1 MMSKRENFK
10 KYQAKA
16 AEVLKDNKR
25 VQSLLGSTR
34 EKLTE
39 VLENN
44 DRLKEF
50 SGKIYVMIR
59 MVKAQLSG
67 DYLEFP
73 WRTLAMIVGAL
84 IYFVTPLDLIPDI
97 IPILGFTDDVSIV
110 YWIYKSVQEDIEKFE
125 TWERTIEL
133 S

>member
-1 MMSKRENFK
+1 MGNKENFK
-10 KYQAKA
+10 KYQNKA
-16 AEVLKDNKR
+16 TEVLKDNKR

-44 DRLKEF
+44 DRLKDF
-50 SGKIYVMIR
+50 SDKVYVMIR
-59 MVKAQLSG
+59 MVKAQIAG
-67 DYLEFP
+67 DYREFP
-73 WRTLAMIVGAL
+73 WRTLAMMVGAL
-84 IYFVTPLDLIPDI
+84 IYFVTPLDLIPDV
-97 IPILGFTDDVSIV
+97 IPILGLTDDISIV

-125 TWERTIEL
+125 AWERTIEL

>member
-1 MMSKRENFK
+1 MSKKENFK
-10 KYQAKA
+10 KYQQKA

-25 VQSLLGSTR
+25 VQSLLNSTR
-34 EKLTE
+34 KKLTE

-50 SGKIYVMIR
+50 SEKIYVMIR

-67 DYLEFP
+67 EYREFP

-84 IYFVTPLDLIPDI
+84 IYFVTPLDMIPDI
-97 IPILGFTDDVSIV
+97 IPILGLTDDISIV

-125 TWERTIEL
+125 MWERTIEL

>member
-1 MMSKRENFK
+1 MSKKENFK
-10 KYQAKA
+10 KYQKKA
-16 AEVLKDNKR
+16 EEVLKDNKR

-50 SGKIYVMIR
+50 SEKVYVMIR

-67 DYLEFP
+67 EYREFP

-84 IYFVTPLDLIPDI
+84 IYFITPLDLIPDV
-97 IPILGFTDDVSIV
+97 IPILGLTDDISIV

-125 TWERTIEL
+125 EWERTIEL
-133 S
+133 T

>member
-1 MMSKRENFK
+1 MSKKENFK
-10 KYQAKA
+10 KYQKKA
-16 AEVLKDNKR
+16 EEVLKDNKR

-50 SGKIYVMIR
+50 SEKIYVMIR

-67 DYLEFP
+67 EYREFP

-84 IYFVTPLDLIPDI
+84 IYFVTPLDLIPDV
-97 IPILGFTDDVSIV
+97 IPILGLTDDISIV
-110 YWIYKSVQEDIEKFE
+110 YWIYKSVQEDIERFE
-125 TWERTIEL
+125 EWERTIEL

>member
-1 MMSKRENFK
+1 MSKKENFK
-10 KYQAKA
+10 KYQKKA
-16 AEVLKDNKR
+16 EEVLKDNKR

-50 SGKIYVMIR
+50 SEKIYVMIR
-59 MVKAQLSG
+59 MVKAQISG
-67 DYLEFP
+67 EYREFP

-84 IYFVTPLDLIPDI
+84 IYFVTPLDMIPDV
-97 IPILGFTDDVSIV
+97 IPVLGLTDDISIV
-110 YWIYKSVQEDIEKFE
+110 YWIYKSVQEDIEQFE
-125 TWERTIEL
+125 EWERTIEL
-133 S
+133 T

>member
-1 MMSKRENFK
+1 MSHKENFK
-10 KYQAKA
+10 KYQNKA
-16 AEVLKDNKR
+16 SEVLKDNKR

-50 SGKIYVMIR
+50 SEKIYVMIR
-59 MVKAQLSG
+59 MVKAQISG
-67 DYLEFP
+67 EYREFP

-84 IYFVTPLDLIPDI
+84 IYFVTPLDLIPDV
-97 IPILGFTDDVSIV
+97 IPILGLTDDISIV

-125 TWERTIEL
+125 EWERTIEL
-133 S
+133 T

>member
-1 MMSKRENFK
+1 MSKKENFK
-10 KYQAKA
+10 KYQKKA
-16 AEVLKDNKR
+16 EDVLKDNKR

-50 SGKIYVMIR
+50 SEKIYVMIR
-59 MVKAQLSG
+59 MVKAQISG
-67 DYLEFP
+67 EYREFP

-84 IYFVTPLDLIPDI
+84 IYFVTPLDLIPDV
-97 IPILGFTDDVSIV
+97 IPVLGLTDDISIV
-110 YWIYKSVQEDIEKFE
+110 YWIYKSVQEDIERFE
-125 TWERTIEL
+125 EWERTIEL
-133 S
+133 T

>member
-1 MMSKRENFK
+1 MSKKENFK

-16 AEVLKDNKR
+16 AEVLKDNER

-34 EKLTE
+34 TKLTE
-39 VLENN
+39 VLGNS

-50 SGKIYVMIR
+50 SEKIYVMVR
-59 MVKAQLSG
+59 MVKAQISG
-67 DYLEFP
+67 EYREFP
-73 WRTLAMIVGAL
+73 WRTLAMMVGAL

-97 IPILGFTDDVSIV
+97 IPILGLTDDISIV

-125 TWERTIEL
+125 TWEQTIEL
-133 S
+133 T

>member
-1 MMSKRENFK
+1 MSKKENFK
-10 KYQAKA
+10 KYQKKA
-16 AEVLKDNKR
+16 EEALKDNKR

-50 SGKIYVMIR
+50 SEKVYVMIR

-67 DYLEFP
+67 EYREFP

-84 IYFVTPLDLIPDI
+84 IYFITPLDLIPDV
-97 IPILGFTDDVSIV
+97 IPILGLTDDISIV

-125 TWERTIEL
+125 EWERTIEL
-133 S
+133 T

>member
-1 MMSKRENFK
+1 MSKKENFK
-10 KYQAKA
+10 KYQKKA
-16 AEVLKDNKR
+16 EEVLKDNKR
-25 VQSLLGSTR
+25 VQSLIGSTR

-50 SGKIYVMIR
+50 SEKVYVMIR

-67 DYLEFP
+67 EYQEFP
-73 WRTLAMIVGAL
+73 WRTLAMIVGTL

-97 IPILGFTDDVSIV
+97 IPILGLTDDISIV
-110 YWIYKSVQEDIEKFE
+110 YWIYKSVQEDIERFE
-125 TWERTIEL
+125 EWERTIEL

>member
-1 MMSKRENFK
+1 MSHKENFK
-10 KYQAKA
+10 KYQNKA

-50 SGKIYVMIR
+50 SEKIYVMIR
-59 MVKAQLSG
+59 MVKAQISG
-67 DYLEFP
+67 EYREFP

-84 IYFVTPLDLIPDI
+84 IYFVAPLDLIPDV
-97 IPILGFTDDVSIV
+97 IPILGLTDDISIV

-125 TWERTIEL
+125 EWERTIEL
-133 S
+133 T